1 MKVAVSIPEPIY
13 QSAEILAKRF
23 NTSRSDI
30 YSRALA
36 EFIGNQAPASL
47 TQRMNDVVDSLGDA
61 SGDFSREAARR
72 VFRRVDW

>member
-36 EFIGNQAPASL
+36 EFIGSQAPESL
-47 TQRMNDVVDSLGDA
+47 TQRMNDVVDSLDEG
-61 SGDFSREAARR
+61 SNDFSSEAARR
-72 VFRRVDW
+72 VFRHVDW